1 MGKLVKIFL
10 SLCFCIYI
18 SSVFA
23 LAAGSDSTRYE
34 ILLNS
39 QLFKD
44 INLNQGLTSSI
55 DFTSRNLIL
64 ISSTNCF
71 FQLGWGGL
79 APYGN
84 KGQATINSFA
94 FTPDSLLMVITDNE
108 LCYMD
113 ASGNLAQL
121 YKLPDKGMG
130 ISRGRQAMYIYDK
143 NNVKNK
149 YSIYALGGKG
159 KYAKLLEMPYP
170 ILSVAEFNNSIV
182 FSNQNAIFQYN
193 PKEKKLTA
201 IASFPSGTHVKS
213 IAVDTTEN
221 RIFFSSEQMVCTI
234 KDNKLAVL
242 TDKTGGFLSYFYGLI
257 IYNPEA
263 KQMIRISSS
272 DFTIPQ
278 KNDKSIKPEVTSFQ
292 ETLTNKSIIEL
303 VIIGLSDNQIVERI
317 NHSKPNFNL
326 SVDAM
331 IELSNQQVSSEVIM
345 AMKKAMKN
353 RSTDTP

>member
-1 MGKLVKIFL
+1 MGKLIKTIL
-10 SLCFCIYI
+10 SLCFYIYF
-18 SSVFA
+18 SSAYA
-23 LAAGSDSTRYE
+23 LYAGSDSTRFE

-39 QLFKD
+39 RLFKD
-44 INLNQGLTSSI
+44 INLNQDLTTCI
-55 DFTSRNLIL
+55 EFTSRNLIL
-64 ISSTNCF
+64 ISSTHSF

-84 KGQATINSFA
+84 KSQTTINPFA
-94 FTPDSLLMVITDNE
+94 FTSDSLLMVIMDNE

-130 ISRGRQAMYIYDK
+130 ISRGRQVMYIYDK
-143 NNVKNK
+143 NNVKDK

-159 KYAKLLEMPYP
+159 KYTKLLEMPYP

-193 PKEKKLTA
+193 PKDKKLTA
-201 IASFPSGTHVKS
+201 IASFPSCIHVKS
-213 IAVDTTEN
+213 IAVDTSEN
-221 RIFFSSEQMVCTI
+221 RIFFSSDQMVCTI
-234 KDNKLAVL
+234 KDNKMAVL
-242 TDKTGGFLSYFYGLI
+242 TDKTGGILSYFYGLI
-257 IYNPEA
+257 IYNPES
-263 KQMIRISSS
+263 KQMIRISGS
-272 DFTIPQ
+272 DFTVTQKKDIPE
-278 KNDKSIKPEVTSFQ
+278 KPEVTSFQ

-303 VIIGLSDNQIVERI
+303 VIIGLSDKEIIERI
-317 NHSKPNFNL
+317 NRSKPNFNL